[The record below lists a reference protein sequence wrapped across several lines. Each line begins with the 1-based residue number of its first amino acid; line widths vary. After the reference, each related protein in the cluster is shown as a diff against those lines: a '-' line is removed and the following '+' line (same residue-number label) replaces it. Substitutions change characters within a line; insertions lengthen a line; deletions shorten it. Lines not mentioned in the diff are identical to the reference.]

1 MTRPPIRL
9 LLGSCSAALLLVAAA
24 ACGTDD
30 EPVAPTDAAAAPAD
44 ADADADGSAP
54 GAPPACSELF
64 VEGRGTQETLDAVP
78 TDAQG
83 FQVCSDG
90 QITNQFATMTKQC
103 VNDSSK
109 QILYNPFG
117 YGFADGTW
125 ELVPE
130 NTPLGTGL
138 PVC

>member
-1 MTRPPIRL
+1 MDRHL
-9 LLGSCSAALLLVAAA
+9 LLRRLGLSLSAIALVAATT
-24 ACGTDD
+24 ACGPGDD
-30 EPVAPTDAAAAPAD
+30 APA
-44 ADADADGSAP
+44 ADGAAVTPADTDS
-54 GAPPACSELF
+54 GSSGETLPACSDLF

-90 QITNQFATMTKQC
+90 QITNQFATMTSQC
-103 VNDSSK
+103 VNDPSRE
-109 QILYNPFG
+109 ILYNPFG